1 MVRQDRIPHGDMS
14 GDPLVEAPVSEDP
27 EGRRQVLLPV
37 QALLLEGVEFR
48 VRPDLEDP
56 PVLGLA
62 LRLDLG
68 RVLVLLLL
76 CAVAIAGFCRDG
88 DLYWRR
94 RLRSRRRHGQLEPKL
109 IYNRYRR

>member
-1 MVRQDRIPHGDMS
+1 MVRQDRIPHGNMS

-37 QALLLEGVEFR
+37 QAFLLEGVEFW
-48 VRPDLEDP
+48 VRPYLEDP

>member
-14 GDPLVEAPVSEDP
+14 SDSLVEAPVSEDP

-37 QALLLEGVEFR
+37 QALFLEGVEFR

-76 CAVAIAGFCRDG
+76 LCAVAGFCRDG

-94 RLRSRRRHGQLEPKL
+94 RLRSRRCHG
-109 IYNRYRR
+109 